1 MIEDKNQQ
9 FRGAGDVVE
18 YITEISGI
26 KYLMKRVY
34 GKQDCG
40 CSERQKKLNE
50 MIPFDPNKDYN
61 DLMARINDEKNK

>member
-1 MIEDKNQQ
+1 MIEDKDQQ

-26 KYLMKRVY
+26 KYLFKRVY

-40 CSERQKKLNE
+40 CSERQRKLNE
-50 MIPFDPNKDYN
+50 MIPFNPEKDFS
-61 DLMARINDEKNK
+61 DLVTRLKDEKNK

>member
-50 MIPFDPNKDYN
+50 MIPFNPEVDFSDLVTRIKDG
-61 DLMARINDEKNK
+61 KNK

>member
-18 YITEISGI
+18 YITEISGV
-26 KYLMKRVY
+26 KYLMKRIY

-40 CSERQKKLNE
+40 CDGRKEKLNE
-50 MIPFDPNKDYN
+50 MIPFNPKLHYTDSIRK
-61 DLMARINDEKNK
+61 IKNGKNS

>member
-40 CSERQKKLNE
+40 CSERQKKLNK
-50 MIPFDPNKDYN
+50 MVPFNPEIDFS
-61 DLMARINDEKNK
+61 DLAIRIEES

>member
-40 CSERQKKLNE
+40 CSERQKKL
-50 MIPFDPNKDYN
+50 K
-61 DLMARINDEKNK
+61 

>member
-61 DLMARINDEKNK
+61 DFMARINDEKNK

>member
-1 MIEDKNQQ
+1 MIEDKDQQ

-34 GKQDCG
+34 GKQNCG

-50 MIPFDPNKDYN
+50 MIPFNPEMDFSDQVTRIKDG
-61 DLMARINDEKNK
+61 KNK